1 MNSMNHD
8 AKRIVVGVTGA
19 SGAGYAKRVVEL
31 LCAGGV
37 EVHLVASNYGRR
49 LFAEEL
55 GIQRLDADKLAG
67 DSPGKVIIHS
77 GGDLGAACASGSF
90 VHDGMVIVPCSSNT
104 LAKVSLGMTDTLV
117 QRTAMVTLKER
128 RRLVLAHRESPIG
141 LAEIDAMRR
150 VTEAGGIIAPLS
162 PGFYLGPKSVEDMVD
177 FMSARLLDLLGVG
190 HSINCRWDEVLTTDK
205 ND

>member
-31 LCAGGV
+31 LCADGV

-90 VHDGMVIVPCSSNT
+90 VHDRMVIVPCSSNT